1 MQAFDEL
8 KNALQRL
15 EVVIE
20 RPDPEVKVIGSVY
33 LYIFSLESETVEQK
47 IVQVHDN
54 LKEAILPPF
63 QPKVREEELQELVD
77 KFASLQ
83 ISEDDLL
90 LHGQ

>member
-8 KNALQRL
+8 KKVLQRL
-15 EVVIE
+15 EAVIE
-20 RPDPEVKVIGSVY
+20 RPEPEVKVIGF
-33 LYIFSLESETVEQK
+33 FSLEPKTVEQK

-63 QPKVREEELQELVD
+63 QPKVREEELKELVD
-77 KFASLQ
+77 KFASLK

-90 LHGQ
+90 SHGQ

>member
-8 KNALQRL
+8 KKVLQGL
-15 EVVIE
+15 EAVIE
-20 RPDPEVKVIGSVY
+20 RPEPEVKVIGSVY
-33 LYIFSLESETVEQK
+33 LYIFSLEPNTVEQK

-77 KFASLQ
+77 KFSSLK

-90 LHGQ
+90 SHGQ